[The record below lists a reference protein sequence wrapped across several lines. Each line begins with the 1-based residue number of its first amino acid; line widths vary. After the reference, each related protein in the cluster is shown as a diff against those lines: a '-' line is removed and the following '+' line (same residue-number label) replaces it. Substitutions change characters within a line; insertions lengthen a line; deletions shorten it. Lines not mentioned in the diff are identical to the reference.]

1 MSQKT
6 TSTKRNT
13 IEIYDHDKMIAQTFV
28 LIKRDLSQEHYDLAK
43 QYDIAMVKDAL
54 SKSTRLKQL
63 KMLLSL
69 GRLLNKDWSKIT
81 ENDIDQLVV
90 RIMDTYSDSGKETET
105 TKDHKKVLKLFFRW
119 YRLGS
124 RSFRKVG
131 DPPETKDIVVKK
143 PADKIVREN
152 LLDEKD
158 LANILKACGENA
170 RDRAFLHVHYDATTR
185 PGEILTLQIKH
196 VKRDKFGAVIAVD
209 GKTGTRP
216 IRLIESVPSLNSW
229 LAVHPFKDDPEA
241 PLWVS
246 MEKIRYGKPMTLKG
260 AQIMLAKRCKIAGI
274 SKRVNLKL
282 FRHSGATNV
291 AQFLSDELMKK
302 RMGWSKNST
311 MPSRYSHM
319 NNADVE
325 RAIFK
330 EYGIMDYEDKK
341 TAKLPKICNI
351 CEMVNTPDS
360 KSCSKC
366 GRPLNLETALELEET
381 ENENQDSIKNQMNE
395 MKKEL
400 EELKYG
406 PTGRMNKYNKLR
418 VNTPNTPEMQL
429 FTTGFP
435 ILLELLLHEEKKR
448 DMMKELE
455 QAKLENRKPDLHK
468 VFGTP
473 RMTEEQVQQLRECV
487 KEYRSKYDHSK
498 PANNF
503 KPRFRIENLEAT
515 LADYN

>member
-1 MSQKT
+1 
-6 TSTKRNT
+6 
-13 IEIYDHDKMIAQTFV
+13 
-28 LIKRDLSQEHYDLAK
+28 
-43 QYDIAMVKDAL
+43 
-54 SKSTRLKQL
+54 
-63 KMLLSL
+63 
-69 GRLLNKDWSKIT
+69 
-81 ENDIDQLVV
+81 
-90 RIMDTYSDSGKETET
+90 
-105 TKDHKKVLKLFFRW
+105 
-119 YRLGS
+119 
-124 RSFRKVG
+124 
-131 DPPETKDIVVKK
+131 
-143 PADKIVREN
+143 
-152 LLDEKD
+152 
-158 LANILKACGENA
+158 
-170 RDRAFLHVHYDATTR
+170 
-185 PGEILTLQIKH
+185 
-196 VKRDKFGAVIAVD
+196 
-209 GKTGTRP
+209 
-216 IRLIESVPSLNSW
+216 
-229 LAVHPFKDDPEA
+229 
-241 PLWVS
+241 
-246 MEKIRYGKPMTLKG
+246 
-260 AQIMLAKRCKIAGI
+260 MLAKRCKIAGI

-302 RMGWSKNST
+302 RLGWSKNST
-311 MPSRYSHM
+311 MPSRYTHM

-325 RAIFK
+325 RAMFK
-330 EYGIMDYEDKK
+330 EYGIVDYEDKK

-351 CEMVNTPDS
+351 CEMVNIPDS

-366 GRPLNLETALELEET
+366 GRPLNLEAALELEET

-400 EELKYG
+400 EDLKYG

-418 VNTPNTPEMQL
+418 VNAPNTPEMQL

-435 ILLELLLHEEKKR
+435 ILLELLLPEEKKR

-468 VFGTP
+468 VFGTL